1 MRIIFSGVPA
11 FGHLLPLVPFARAAA
26 RQGHDMAVLTSSAME
41 GPIHAEL
48 PGVTFLGAGPD
59 PMAIAAQVAVNHP
72 GADPINDPQPQTV
85 ADFFAGARIDL
96 AYEESV
102 AAARDWQPDLIVVDA
117 ADQVGPI
124 VAAALGVPFAMVGFG
139 PELPAEFSAPMID
152 LAASRYAERGLTMR
166 PPIALVNPAPASF
179 QAPGWQPGPVTL
191 AYRAEP
197 YRRDGDASVG
207 ETPRR
212 TPTEQDRPTV
222 LVTLGTV
229 FNDSGLVTDIISS
242 LAPLDLDVVVTLGVQ
257 LSEPPV
263 DAPNVSFEAF
273 RPLADLLPGVDVVV
287 TAGGAGTVLAAAS
300 AGIPMVVLPQGADQ
314 FINAERATA
323 AGVAVTV
330 PSADA
335 VGAAVR
341 SVLDDPSRAA
351 RARDVATEIA
361 ARPDADEVLAELVR
375 RAAA

>member
-11 FGHLLPLVPFARAAA
+11 FGHLLPLVPFVRAAD
-26 RQGHDMAVLTSSAME
+26 RQGHDTAVLTSSVME
-41 GPIHAEL
+41 GAIGAEL

-72 GADPINDPQPQTV
+72 GADPVNDPQPQTV

-96 AYEESV
+96 AYDESL
-102 AAARDWQPDLIVVDA
+102 AAARDWHPDLIVVDA

-124 VAAALGVPFAMVGFG
+124 VAATLGVPYAMVGFG
-139 PELPAEFSAPMID
+139 PELPPEFSAPMIE
-152 LAASRYAERGLTMR
+152 LAAARYAERGLTMA
-166 PPIALVNPAPASF
+166 PPIGFVDPAPASF
-179 QAPGWQPGPVTL
+179 QVAGWQPGPATV

-197 YRRDGDASVG
+197 YRRDEALPAADVAPG
-207 ETPRR
+207 THPR
-212 TPTEQDRPTV
+212 DGRPTV

-229 FNDSGLVTDIISS
+229 FNDSGLVSDIVES
-242 LAPLDLDVVVTLGVQ
+242 LVPLDADVVVTLGVQ
-257 LSEPPV
+257 LTEPPIE
-263 DAPNVSFEAF
+263 APNVSYEAF

-300 AGIPMVVLPQGADQ
+300 AAIPMVVLPQGADQ
-314 FINAERATA
+314 FINAERASA

-330 PSADA
+330 AAPGE
-335 VGAAVR
+335 VGATVR
-341 SVLDDPSRAA
+341 SVLDDPARTA
-351 RARDVATEIA
+351 RAREVAAEIA
-361 ARPDADEVLAELVR
+361 ARPRADEVLAELVR